1 MNSPTNV
8 RTHYRACNLCEAICG
23 LEITVNE
30 DNEILT
36 INGDKKDPFSRG
48 HICPKAV
55 GLKDIYLDKNRLK
68 QPVRRTA
75 TGWETISWN
84 EAFDEI
90 ASKLKSI
97 QAQYGKDAVGIYSG
111 NPSVHNSGTLLAL
124 PALLRALGTKNRFS
138 ATSAD
143 QLPHHF
149 VSSLMFGHPLLL
161 PVPDID
167 RTDFMLIMGGNPLA
181 SNGSMMTVP
190 DVANRLKA
198 IQKRGGKF
206 VVIDPRKTETAKI
219 ADQHIFIKPATDVYL
234 LLAILNEVLSLTR
247 SVGRPQP
254 PLLNERGGIRP
265 NFRPLAP
272 PLFEERGSGG
282 EVASILKSATQ
293 SYTPEAVSSIT
304 GIPVETIKNLVNDIL
319 TAKSAVVYGRMGVS
333 VQAFG
338 GVCQWLINCI
348 NIFTGNMDSVGGAMF
363 TQPAFDLWGRAKRGE
378 KYFNR
383 YQSAVRKLP
392 EFDGELP
399 VSAMGE
405 DILDGGIKALFTVCG
420 NPVLSTSNGTQLD
433 TALEGLDY
441 MVSVDIFI
449 NETTRHA
456 NVILPPTTGLEV
468 AHYDLAF
475 YNLSVRNTAKYSVP
489 LFEKDNSQRHDWEIF
504 EEIKNRLI
512 SQDGAEIPA
521 PKNPEEKLAMAMQF
535 GPYGKDGLT
544 LQKLKDNPHGE
555 DLGALRPCLKEK
567 LLTDNQQINVIP
579 ELLLNDLERVKEN
592 FNKLVSIHDMIQ
604 NHAMNDGF
612 DLQLIGRRHLRSN
625 NSWMHNSER
634 LVKGSDRCTLM
645 IHPETAANRG
655 IVNLEKVQ
663 IESRV
668 GRVEIAVEITDEIMP
683 NVVSIPHGFGH
694 ARKGVKLDIATAHA
708 GVSLNDLTDDLLIDE
723 LTGNSAFSG
732 VPVRIL
738 R

>member
-1 MNSPTNV
+1 MNPSTNV

-30 DNEILT
+30 KNEILT

-55 GLKDIYLDKNRLK
+55 GLKDIYLDANRLK
-68 QPVRRTA
+68 QPVRRTES
-75 TGWETISWN
+75 GWETISWN
-84 EAFDEI
+84 EAFDEVV
-90 ASKLKSI
+90 SKLKGI
-97 QAQYGKDAVGIYSG
+97 QTTHGRDAVGIYQG
-111 NPSVHNSGTLLAL
+111 NPSVHNSGTLLSA

-234 LLAILNEVLSLTR
+234 LLAILHEVLHENNSNRFANL
-247 SVGRPQP
+247 
-254 PLLNERGGIRP
+254 
-265 NFRPLAP
+265 
-272 PLFEERGSGG
+272 
-282 EVASILKSATQ
+282 SIDSEAISELKSAIQT
-293 SYTPEAVSSIT
+293 YTPEAVSSTT
-304 GIPVETIKNLVNDIL
+304 GIPTETIKNLVQDIL
-319 TAKSAVVYGRMGVS
+319 NAKSAVVYGRMGVS

-348 NIFTGNMDSVGGAMF
+348 NIFSGNMDSEGGAMF

-383 YQSAVRKLP
+383 FQSAVRKLP

-405 DILDGGIKALFTVCG
+405 DILEGGIKALLTVCG

-433 TALEGLDY
+433 RALEGLDY

-456 NVILPPTTGLEV
+456 NIILPPTTGLEV

-475 YNLSVRNTAKYSVP
+475 YNLSVRNTAKYSEP
-489 LFEKDNSQRHDWEIF
+489 LFEKDHNQRHDWEIF

-512 SQDGAEIPA
+512 SQEGSDLPT
-521 PKNPEEKLAMAMQF
+521 PKNPEEKLEMAMQF

-567 LLTDNQQINVIP
+567 LLTDNQQINIIP
-579 ELLLNDLERVKEN
+579 ALLLNDLNRVELNFQKLTKEIKN
-592 FNKLVSIHDMIQ
+592 TE
-604 NHAMNDGF
+604 F

-634 LVKGSDRCTLM
+634 LVKGRDRCTLM

-655 IVNLEKVQ
+655 IVNLEKVL

-668 GRVEIAVEITDEIMP
+668 GKVEIAVEITDEIMP

-694 ARKGVKLDIATAHA
+694 ARKGVQLDIATAHA

>member
-1 MNSPTNV
+1 MNSPTTV
-8 RTHYRACNLCEAICG
+8 RTHFRACNLCEAICG

-30 DNEILT
+30 NNEILT

-68 QPVRRTA
+68 QPVRRTE
-75 TGWETISWN
+75 TGWETISWD
-84 EAFDEI
+84 EAFDEV
-90 ASKLKSI
+90 ASKLKAI
-97 QAQYGKDAVGIYSG
+97 QAQYGKDAVGIYQG
-111 NPSVHNSGTLLAL
+111 NPSVHNSGTLLSA

-206 VVIDPRKTETAKI
+206 IVIDPRKTETAKI

-234 LLAILNEVLSLTR
+234 LLAILHEVL
-247 SVGRPQP
+247 
-254 PLLNERGGIRP
+254 NENSSNR
-265 NFRPLAP
+265 LANLP
-272 PLFEERGSGG
+272 IDSSAVL
-282 EVASILKSATQ
+282 ALKSVLQ
-293 SYTPEAVSSIT
+293 QYTPEAVSSIT
-304 GIPVETIKNLVNDIL
+304 GIPTETIKNLVNDIQ

-348 NIFTGNMDSVGGAMF
+348 NIFTGNMDSEGGAMF

-456 NVILPPTTGLEV
+456 NIILPPTTGLEV

-475 YNLSVRNTAKYSVP
+475 YNLSVRNAAKYSEP
-489 LFEKDNSQRHDWEIF
+489 LFEKDHNQRHDWEIF

-512 SQDGAEIPA
+512 SQEGAEIPA
-521 PKNPEEKLAMAMQF
+521 PKNPEEKLAMAMQY

-555 DLGALRPCLKEK
+555 DLGALQPCLNEK
-567 LLTDNQQINVIP
+567 LLTDNQMINVIP
-579 ELLLNDLERVKEN
+579 TLLLNDLERVALNFHKLLKEEKN
-592 FNKLVSIHDMIQ
+592 VE
-604 NHAMNDGF
+604 F

-634 LVKGSDRCTLM
+634 LVKGRNRCTLM

-668 GRVEIAVEITDEIMP
+668 GKVEITVEITDEIMP

-694 ARKGVKLDIATAHA
+694 ARKGVQLDVATAHA
-708 GVSLNDLTDDLLIDE
+708 GVSLNDLTDNLLIDE

>member
-1 MNSPTNV
+1 MNPSTNV

-30 DNEILT
+30 HNEILT

-68 QPVRRTA
+68 QPVRRTE

-84 EAFDEI
+84 EAFDEV
-90 ASKLKSI
+90 ASKLRAI
-97 QAQYGKDAVGIYSG
+97 QAQHGKDAVGVYQG
-111 NPSVHNSGTLLAL
+111 NPSVHNSGTLLAA

-167 RTDFMLIMGGNPLA
+167 RTDFMLIIGGNPLA

-234 LLAILNEVLSLTR
+234 LLAILNEILNLTP
-247 SVGRPQP
+247 SP
-254 PLLNERGGIRP
+254 PLL
-265 NFRPLAP
+265 
-272 PLFEERGSGG
+272 EERGSKPTKIRTNTPPLIKERGLGG
-282 EVASILKSATQ
+282 EVLKSAIQ
-293 SYTPEAVSSIT
+293 SYTPEAVSNIT
-304 GIPVETIKNLVNDIL
+304 GIPVETIKNLVHDIL

-348 NIFTGNMDSVGGAMF
+348 NIFSGNMDSEGGAMF

-378 KYFNR
+378 NYFNR

-405 DILDGGIKALFTVCG
+405 DILAGGIKAMFTACG

-456 NVILPPTTGLEV
+456 NIILPPTTGLEV

-475 YNLSVRNTAKYSVP
+475 YNLSVRNTAKYSEP
-489 LFEKDNSQRHDWEIF
+489 LFEKDNNQRHDWEIF
-504 EEIKNRLI
+504 EEIRNRLI
-512 SQDGAEIPA
+512 SEEGAEIPA
-521 PKNPEEKLAMAMQF
+521 PKNPEEKLEMAMQF

-567 LLTDNQQINVIP
+567 LLTDNQEINIIP
-579 ELLLNDLERVKEN
+579 ELLLNDLERVNLNFQKLLKDSEN
-592 FNKLVSIHDMIQ
+592 TK
-604 NHAMNDGF
+604 F

-634 LVKGSDRCTLM
+634 LVKGRDRCTLM

-668 GRVEIAVEITDEIMP
+668 GKIEIAVEITDEIMP

-694 ARKGVKLDIATAHA
+694 ARKGVQLDVAVAHA

>member
-1 MNSPTNV
+1 MNSSTNV

-30 DNEILT
+30 NNEILT

-48 HICPKAV
+48 HICPKAL
-55 GLKDIYLDKNRLK
+55 GLKDVYLDKNRLK
-68 QPVRRTA
+68 QPVRRTE

-84 EAFDEI
+84 EAFEEV

-97 QAQYGKDAVGIYSG
+97 QVQYGKDAVGIYQG
-111 NPSVHNSGTLLAL
+111 NPSVHNSGTLLSA
-124 PALLRALGTKNRFS
+124 PAFLRALGSKNRFS

-149 VSSLMFGHPLLL
+149 VSALMFGHPLLL

-167 RTDFMLIMGGNPLA
+167 RTDFMLIIGGNPLA

-234 LLAILNEVLSLTR
+234 LMAVLNEILKANAT
-247 SVGRPQP
+247 GA
-254 PLLNERGGIRP
+254 IT
-265 NFRPLAP
+265 NFSINSEIIL
-272 PLFEERGSGG
+272 
-282 EVASILKSATQ
+282 ILKSAIQ
-293 SYTPEAVSSIT
+293 NYTPEAVSSIT
-304 GIPVETIKNLVNDIL
+304 GIPSETIKNLVNDL
-319 TAKSAVVYGRMGVS
+319 KMAKSAVVYGRMGVS

-348 NIFTGNMDSVGGAMF
+348 NIFTGNMDSEGGAMF
-363 TQPAFDLWGRAKRGE
+363 PQPAFDLLGRAKKGE
-378 KYFNR
+378 NYFNR

-405 DILDGGIKALFTVCG
+405 DILAGGIKALFTICG

-433 TALEGLDY
+433 SALEGLEY
-441 MVSVDIFI
+441 MVAVDIFI

-456 NVILPPTTGLEV
+456 NIILPPTTGLEV

-475 YNLSVRNTAKYSVP
+475 YNLSVRNMAKYSEP
-489 LFEKDNSQRHDWEIF
+489 LFEKDNNQRHDWEIF

-512 SQDGAEIPA
+512 VQSDAEIPV
-521 PKNPEEKLAMAMQF
+521 PKNPEEKLAMAIQY
-535 GPYGKDGLT
+535 GLYGKDGLT

-555 DLGALRPCLKEK
+555 DLGALRPCLKDK
-567 LLTDNQQINVIP
+567 LLTDNQAINVIP
-579 ELLLNDLERVKEN
+579 LLILNDLARVKTN
-592 FNKLVSIHDMIQ
+592 FQKLLADAQ
-604 NHAMNDGF
+604 NTEF

-625 NSWMHNSER
+625 NSWMHNAER
-634 LVKGSDRCTLM
+634 LIKGRDRCTLM
-645 IHPETAANRG
+645 IHPETAAIRG
-655 IVNLEKVQ
+655 IENLEKVQ

-668 GRVEIAVEITDEIMP
+668 GRVEIVVEITDEIMP

-694 ARKGVKLDIATAHA
+694 ARKGVQLDVASAHA

-732 VPVRIL
+732 VPVRIF

>member
-1 MNSPTNV
+1 MNSPINV
-8 RTHYRACNLCEAICG
+8 RTHFRACNLCEAICG

-30 DNEILT
+30 NNEILT

-68 QPVRRTA
+68 QPVRRTE

-84 EAFDEI
+84 EAYDEV
-90 ASKLKSI
+90 ASKLKAI
-97 QAQYGKDAVGIYSG
+97 QARHGKDAVGIYQG
-111 NPSVHNSGTLLAL
+111 NPSVHNSGTLLSA
-124 PALLRALGTKNRFS
+124 PAFLRALGTKNRFS

-167 RTDFMLIMGGNPLA
+167 RTDFMLIIGGNPLA

-234 LLAILNEVLSLTR
+234 LLAILN
-247 SVGRPQP
+247 QI
-254 PLLNERGGIRP
+254 LNKNNSNRFANLPFDNE
-265 NFRPLAP
+265 AVS
-272 PLFEERGSGG
+272 E
-282 EVASILKSATQ
+282 LKSIIQ

-304 GIPVETIKNLVNDIL
+304 GIPTEIIKNLVQDIL

-378 KYFNR
+378 IYFNR

-405 DILDGGIKALFTVCG
+405 DILEGGIKALFTVCG

-456 NVILPPTTGLEV
+456 NIILPPTTGLEV

-475 YNLSVRNTAKYSVP
+475 YNLSIRNAAKYSEP
-489 LFEKDNSQRHDWEIF
+489 LFEKDNNQRHDWEIF

-512 SQDGAEIPA
+512 SQEGADIPT
-521 PKNPEEKLAMAMQF
+521 PKNPEEKLAMAIQF
-535 GPYGKDGLT
+535 GPYGKEGLT

-555 DLGALRPCLKEK
+555 DLGALQPCLNEK
-567 LLTDNQQINVIP
+567 LLTDNQLINIIP
-579 ELLLNDLERVKEN
+579 ELLLNDLERVKSN
-592 FNKLVSIHDMIQ
+592 FQKSLKDVKNIE
-604 NHAMNDGF
+604 F

-634 LVKGSDRCTLM
+634 LVKGRDRCTLM

-655 IVNLEKVQ
+655 IVHLEKVQ

-668 GRVEIAVEITDEIMP
+668 GKVEITVEITDEIMP

-694 ARKGVKLDIATAHA
+694 ARKGVQLDIATTHA

>member
-8 RTHYRACNLCEAICG
+8 RSHYRACNLCEAICG
-23 LEITVNE
+23 LEITVNQN
-30 DNEILT
+30 NEILT

-68 QPVRRTA
+68 QPVRRTEN
-75 TGWETISWN
+75 GWETISWE
-84 EAFDEI
+84 EAFDEV
-90 ASKLKSI
+90 ASKLKGI
-97 QAQYGKDAVGIYSG
+97 QAQHGKDAVGVYQG
-111 NPSVHNSGTLLAL
+111 NPSVHNSGTLLSA

-234 LLAILNEVLSLTR
+234 LLAILNEIISPSLSGEG
-247 SVGRPQP
+247 VGWGATTNLPID
-254 PLLNERGGIRP
+254 NKAISE
-265 NFRPLAP
+265 
-272 PLFEERGSGG
+272 
-282 EVASILKSATQ
+282 LKSAIQ
-293 SYTPEAVSSIT
+293 PYTPETVSTIT
-304 GIPVETIKNLVNDIL
+304 GVSVEIINNLVQDIL

-348 NIFTGNMDSVGGAMF
+348 NIFTGNMDAEGGAMF
-363 TQPAFDLWGRAKRGE
+363 TQPAFDLWGRAKKGE
-378 KYFNR
+378 SYFNR

-456 NVILPPTTGLEV
+456 NIILPPTTGLEV

-475 YNLSVRNTAKYSVP
+475 YNLSVRNVAKYSEP
-489 LFEKDNSQRHDWEIF
+489 LFKKDNNQRHDWEIF

-512 SQDGAEIPA
+512 SQEGAEIPV
-521 PKNPEEKLAMAMQF
+521 PKNPEEKLEMAMQF

-567 LLTDNQQINVIP
+567 LLTDDQQINIVP
-579 ELLLNDLERVKEN
+579 KLLLNDLARVKEN
-592 FNKLVSIHDMIQ
+592 YDKLLSIHGMTKGDAQ
-604 NHAMNDGF
+604 SHAMNDGF

-634 LVKGSDRCTLM
+634 LVKGRDRCTLM

-668 GRVEIAVEITDEIMP
+668 GKVEIAVEITDEIMP

-694 ARKGVKLDIATAHA
+694 ARKGVQLDIATAHA

-738 R
+738 K

>member
-1 MNSPTNV
+1 MTSSINTHA
-8 RTHYRACNLCEAICG
+8 HYRACNLCEAICG

-30 DNEILT
+30 NNEILT

-68 QPVRRTA
+68 QPVRRTEN
-75 TGWETISWN
+75 GWETISWE
-84 EAFDEI
+84 EAFNEV

-97 QAQYGKDAVGIYSG
+97 QAQYGKDAVGIYQG
-111 NPSVHNSGTLLAL
+111 NPSVHNSGTLLSA

-167 RTDFMLIMGGNPLA
+167 RTDFMLIIGGNPLA

-219 ADQHIFIKPATDVYL
+219 ANQHIFIKPATDVYL
-234 LLAILNEVLSLTR
+234 LLAILNEVISP
-247 SVGRPQP
+247 SHGR
-254 PLLNERGGIRP
+254 
-265 NFRPLAP
+265 
-272 PLFEERGSGG
+272 EEFGWGDIVNLPIDSS
-282 EVASILKSATQ
+282 AISQLKSAIQ
-293 SYTPEAVSSIT
+293 NYTPETVSSIT
-304 GIPVETIKNLVNDIL
+304 GISAEIIKNLVNDIL

-363 TQPAFDLWGRAKRGE
+363 TQPAFDLWGRAKRGDN
-378 KYFNR
+378 YFNR

-405 DILDGGIKALFTVCG
+405 DILAGGIKALFTVCG
-420 NPVLSTSNGTQLD
+420 NPVLSTSNGMQLD

-441 MVSVDIFI
+441 MVAVDIFI

-456 NVILPPTTGLEV
+456 NIILPPTTGLEV

-475 YNLSVRNTAKYSVP
+475 YNLSVRNTAKYSEP
-489 LFEKDNSQRHDWEIF
+489 LFEKDNNQRHDWEIF

-512 SQDGAEIPA
+512 AKEGDEIQA

-567 LLTDNQQINVIP
+567 LLTDNQMINVIP
-579 ELLLNDLERVKEN
+579 FLLSNDLERVELN
-592 FNKLVSIHDMIQ
+592 FQKLSK
-604 NHAMNDGF
+604 NAMSDSF

-634 LVKGSDRCTLM
+634 LVKGRDRCTLM

-655 IVNLEKVQ
+655 IINQEKVQ

-668 GRVEIAVEITDEIMP
+668 GKVEIAVEITDEIMP

-708 GVSLNDLTDDLLIDE
+708 GVSLNDLTDELLIDE

>member
-8 RTHYRACNLCEAICG
+8 RTHFRACNLCEAICG

-30 DNEILT
+30 NNEILT

-68 QPVRRTA
+68 QPVRRTEM
-75 TGWETISWN
+75 GWETISWN
-84 EAFDEI
+84 EAFDEV
-90 ASKLKSI
+90 ASKLKAI
-97 QAQYGKDAVGIYSG
+97 QAQHGKDAVGVYQG
-111 NPSVHNSGTLLAL
+111 NPSVHNSGTLLAA
-124 PALLRALGTKNRFS
+124 PAFLRALGTKNRFS

-167 RTDFMLIMGGNPLA
+167 RTDFMLIIGGNPLA

-234 LLAILNEVLSLTR
+234 LLAILNEILHENNSNRFANL
-247 SVGRPQP
+247 PIN
-254 PLLNERGGIRP
+254 NEAIS
-265 NFRPLAP
+265 
-272 PLFEERGSGG
+272 E
-282 EVASILKSATQ
+282 LKSAIQT
-293 SYTPEAVSSIT
+293 YTSETVSSIT
-304 GIPVETIKNLVNDIL
+304 GIPTETIKNLVQDIQ
-319 TAKSAVVYGRMGVS
+319 TAKNAVVYGRMGVS

-348 NIFTGNMDSVGGAMF
+348 NIFSGNMDSEGGAMF
-363 TQPAFDLWGRAKRGE
+363 TQPAFDLWGRAKKGE
-378 KYFNR
+378 NYFNR
-383 YQSAVRKLP
+383 HQSAVRKLP

-456 NVILPPTTGLEV
+456 NIILPPTTGLEV

-475 YNLSVRNTAKYSVP
+475 YNLSVRNTAKYSEP
-489 LFEKDNSQRHDWEIF
+489 LFEKDNNQRHDWEIF

-512 SQDGAEIPA
+512 LPEGAEIPA
-521 PKNPEEKLAMAMQF
+521 PKNPEEKLEMAMQF

-555 DLGALRPCLKEK
+555 DLGALRPCLKGK
-567 LLTDNQQINVIP
+567 LLTDNQQINIIP
-579 ELLLNDLERVKEN
+579 ELLLNDLVRVNLN
-592 FNKLVSIHDMIQ
+592 FQKLLKDVQ
-604 NHAMNDGF
+604 NIEF

-625 NSWMHNSER
+625 NSWMHNSEK
-634 LVKGSDRCTLM
+634 LVKGRDRCTLM

-668 GRVEIAVEITDEIMP
+668 GKVEIAVEITDEIMP

-694 ARKGVKLDIATAHA
+694 ARKGVQLDIATAHA

-732 VPVRIL
+732 VPVRIV

>member
-1 MNSPTNV
+1 MNSSTNI
-8 RTHYRACNLCEAICG
+8 RTHFRACNLCEAICG

-30 DNEILT
+30 NNEILT

-68 QPVRRTA
+68 QPVRRTE
-75 TGWETISWN
+75 TGWEIISWN
-84 EAFDEI
+84 EAFDEVT
-90 ASKLKSI
+90 SKLKTI
-97 QAQYGKDAVGIYSG
+97 QAQYGKDAVGIYQG
-111 NPSVHNSGTLLAL
+111 NPSVHNSGTLLSA
-124 PALLRALGTKNRFS
+124 PAFLRALGTKNRFS

-167 RTDFMLIMGGNPLA
+167 RTDFMLIIGGNPLA

-234 LLAILNEVLSLTR
+234 LLAILNEVLKKSTSLNVVEQFHCG
-247 SVGRPQP
+247 SNLHDVN
-254 PLLNERGGIRP
+254 LLIDYMG
-265 NFRPLAP
+265 
-272 PLFEERGSGG
+272 
-282 EVASILKSATQ
+282 VANLKSAIQ
-293 SYTPEAVSSIT
+293 SYTPETVSTIT
-304 GIPVETIKNLVNDIL
+304 GIPTETIKNLVQDIL
-319 TAKSAVVYGRMGVS
+319 NAKNAVVYGRMGVS

-348 NIFTGNMDSVGGAMF
+348 NIFTGNMDSEGGAMF

-378 KYFNR
+378 NYFNR

-456 NVILPPTTGLEV
+456 NIILPPTTGLEV

-475 YNLSVRNTAKYSVP
+475 YNLSVRNTAKYSEP
-489 LFEKDNSQRHDWEIF
+489 LFEKDNNQRHDWEIF

-512 SQDGAEIPA
+512 SPEGAEIPT

-555 DLGALRPCLKEK
+555 DLGALRPCLKDK
-567 LLTDNQQINVIP
+567 LLTDNQLINIIP
-579 ELLLNDLERVKEN
+579 DLLLKDLERVKEN
-592 FNKLVSIHDMIQ
+592 YEKLISIDGMIQ
-604 NHAMNDGF
+604 NHAINDVY

-634 LVKGSDRCTLM
+634 LVKGRDRCTLM

-668 GRVEIAVEITDEIMP
+668 GKVEITVEITDEIMP

-738 R
+738 RRFKKI

>member
-1 MNSPTNV
+1 MNSSTNV

-30 DNEILT
+30 NNEILT

-68 QPVRRTA
+68 QPVRRTEM
-75 TGWETISWN
+75 GWETISWN
-84 EAFDEI
+84 EAFDEV
-90 ASKLKSI
+90 ASKLKAI
-97 QAQYGKDAVGIYSG
+97 QAQHGKDAVGVYQG
-111 NPSVHNSGTLLAL
+111 NPSVHNSGTLLAA
-124 PALLRALGTKNRFS
+124 PAFLRALGTKNRFS

-167 RTDFMLIMGGNPLA
+167 RTDFMLIIGGNPLA

-234 LLAILNEVLSLTR
+234 LLAILNEILHENNSNRFANL
-247 SVGRPQP
+247 PIN
-254 PLLNERGGIRP
+254 NEAIS
-265 NFRPLAP
+265 
-272 PLFEERGSGG
+272 E
-282 EVASILKSATQ
+282 LKSAIQT
-293 SYTPEAVSSIT
+293 YTSETVSSIT
-304 GIPVETIKNLVNDIL
+304 GIPTETIKNLVQDIQ
-319 TAKSAVVYGRMGVS
+319 TAKNAVVYGRMGVS

-348 NIFTGNMDSVGGAMF
+348 NIFSGNMDSEGGAMF
-363 TQPAFDLWGRAKRGE
+363 TQPAFDLWGRAKKGE
-378 KYFNR
+378 NYFNR
-383 YQSAVRKLP
+383 HQSAVRKLP

-456 NVILPPTTGLEV
+456 NIILPPTTGLEV

-475 YNLSVRNTAKYSVP
+475 YNLSVRNTAKYSEP
-489 LFEKDNSQRHDWEIF
+489 LFEKDNNQRHDWEIF

-512 SQDGAEIPA
+512 LPEGAEIPA
-521 PKNPEEKLAMAMQF
+521 PKNPEEKLEMAMQF

-555 DLGALRPCLKEK
+555 DLGALRPCLKGK
-567 LLTDNQQINVIP
+567 LLTDNQQINIIP
-579 ELLLNDLERVKEN
+579 ELLLNDLVRVNLN
-592 FNKLVSIHDMIQ
+592 FQKLLKDVQ
-604 NHAMNDGF
+604 NIEF

-625 NSWMHNSER
+625 NSWMHNSEK
-634 LVKGSDRCTLM
+634 LVKGRDRCTLM

-668 GRVEIAVEITDEIMP
+668 GKIEIAVEITDEIMP

-694 ARKGVKLDIATAHA
+694 ARKGVQLDVAVAHA

-732 VPVRIL
+732 VPVRIV

>member
-1 MNSPTNV
+1 MSNKYYFFVLSSIFLTISLKNMNSSIRI

-23 LEITVNE
+23 LEIIVNE
-30 DNEILT
+30 NNEILT

-84 EAFDEI
+84 EAFDEV

-97 QAQYGKDAVGIYSG
+97 QNQHGKNAVGVYQG
-111 NPSVHNSGTLLAL
+111 NPSVHNSGTLLTA
-124 PALLRALGTKNRFS
+124 PAFLRALGTENRFS

-149 VSSLMFGHPLLL
+149 AAWQMFGHPLLL
-161 PVPDID
+161 PIPDID
-167 RTDFMLIMGGNPLA
+167 RTDFMLIIGANPLA
-181 SNGSMMTVP
+181 SNGSLMTVP
-190 DVANRLKA
+190 DVAHRLKA
-198 IQKRGGKF
+198 IQNRGGKF

-219 ADQHIFIKPATDVYL
+219 ADQHLFIKPATDVYL
-234 LLAILNEVLSLTR
+234 LLAILNEILNTNENLRYERLNIVSEGVL
-247 SVGRPQP
+247 V
-254 PLLNERGGIRP
+254 
-265 NFRPLAP
+265 
-272 PLFEERGSGG
+272 
-282 EVASILKSATQ
+282 LKSAIKN
-293 SYTPEAVSSIT
+293 YTPEAVSNIT
-304 GIPVETIKNLVNDIL
+304 EISSEAIKSLVNDLL
-319 TAKSAVVYGRMGVS
+319 TAKSSVVYGRMGVS

-348 NIFTGNMDSVGGAMF
+348 NIFTGNMDSEGGAMF
-363 TQPAFDLWGRAKRGE
+363 TQPAFDLLGRAKNGE
-378 KYFNR
+378 NYFNR

-399 VSAMGE
+399 VSAMAE
-405 DILDGGIKALFTVCG
+405 DILAGGIKSLFTICG

-433 TALEGLDY
+433 TALEGLEY
-441 MVSVDIFI
+441 MVSVDIYI

-456 NVILPPTTGLEV
+456 NIILPPTTGLEV
-468 AHYDLAF
+468 AHYDVAFHNLAI
-475 YNLSVRNTAKYSVP
+475 RNTAKYTEP
-489 LFEKDNSQRHDWEIF
+489 LFEKDNNQRHDWEIF

-512 SQDGAEIPA
+512 TEEGSDIPA
-521 PKNPEEKLAMAMQF
+521 PKNPEQKLAMAMQY

-567 LLTDNQQINVIP
+567 LLTDNQEININSA
-579 ELLLNDLERVKEN
+579 LIMQDLERVKIN
-592 FNKLVSIHDMIQ
+592 FERLVKAIKSTD
-604 NHAMNDGF
+604 F

-634 LVKGSDRCTLM
+634 LVKGQNRCTLM

-668 GRVEIAVEITDEIMP
+668 GRVEIVVEITDEIMP

-694 ARKGVKLDIATAHA
+694 ARRGVQLDVATAHA
-708 GVSLNDLTDDLLIDE
+708 GVSLNDLTDELLIDE
-723 LTGNSAFSG
+723 LTGNAAFTG

-738 R
+738 RGVK

>member
-1 MNSPTNV
+1 MNSSTNV

-30 DNEILT
+30 HNEILT

-68 QPVRRTA
+68 QPVRRTE

-84 EAFDEI
+84 EAFDEV
-90 ASKLKSI
+90 ASKLKAI
-97 QAQYGKDAVGIYSG
+97 QSQHGKDAVGIYSG
-111 NPSVHNSGTLLAL
+111 NPSVHNSGTLLSL

-198 IQKRGGKF
+198 IQKKGGKF

-234 LLAILNEVLSLTR
+234 LLAILNGVLRPSLRGEVLGWGDTSNL
-247 SVGRPQP
+247 PID
-254 PLLNERGGIRP
+254 NE
-265 NFRPLAP
+265 AVS
-272 PLFEERGSGG
+272 E
-282 EVASILKSATQ
+282 LKSAIQ

-304 GIPVETIKNLVNDIL
+304 GISVETIKNLVQDIQ

-348 NIFTGNMDSVGGAMF
+348 NIFTGNMDSVGGVMF

-456 NVILPPTTGLEV
+456 NIILPPTTGLEV

-475 YNLSVRNTAKYSVP
+475 YNLSVRNTAKYSEP
-489 LFEKDNSQRHDWEIF
+489 LFEKDNNQRHDWEIF

-512 SQDGAEIPA
+512 SEEGAEIPA
-521 PKNPEEKLAMAMQF
+521 PKNPEEKLEMAMQY

-544 LQKLKDNPHGE
+544 LKKLKDNPHGE

-567 LLTDNQQINVIP
+567 LLTDNQLINVIP
-579 ELLLNDLERVKEN
+579 ELLLNDLERVNLNFQKLLKE
-592 FNKLVSIHDMIQ
+592 FDIHGMIQ
-604 NHAMNDGF
+604 NHAMNDGY

-625 NSWMHNSER
+625 NSWMHNAER
-634 LVKGSDRCTLM
+634 LVKGRDRCTLM

-668 GRVEIAVEITDEIMP
+668 GKVEIAVEITDEIMP

-694 ARKGVKLDIATAHA
+694 ARKGVHLDIAIAHA

>member
-1 MNSPTNV
+1 MNSSTNI

-36 INGDKKDPFSRG
+36 IKGDEKDPFSRG

-68 QPVRRTA
+68 QPVRRTES
-75 TGWETISWN
+75 GWETISWN
-84 EAFDEI
+84 EAFDEV

-97 QAQYGKDAVGIYSG
+97 QAQHGKDAVGVYQG
-111 NPSVHNSGTLLAL
+111 NPSVHNSGTLLSA
-124 PALLRALGTKNRFS
+124 PAFLRVLGTKNRFS

-234 LLAILNEVLSLTR
+234 LLAILNEILTLTP
-247 SVGRPQP
+247 SPSP
-254 PLLNERGGIRP
+254 TERGATHSDELS
-265 NFRPLAP
+265 PLSR
-272 PLFEERGSGG
+272 RGVGG
-282 EVASILKSATQ
+282 EVVSQLKSAIK
-293 SYTPEAVSSIT
+293 SYTPEAVASIT
-304 GIPVETIKNLVNDIL
+304 GIPSETIKNLANDIL

-348 NIFTGNMDSVGGAMF
+348 NIFTGNMDAEGGAMF
-363 TQPAFDLWGRAKRGE
+363 SQPAFDLWGRAKKGE
-378 KYFNR
+378 NYFNR

-405 DILDGGIKALFTVCG
+405 DILAGGIKALFTVCG

-433 TALEGLDY
+433 TALEGLDF

-456 NVILPPTTGLEV
+456 NIILPPTTGLEI

-475 YNLSVRNTAKYSVP
+475 HNLGIRNTAKYSVP
-489 LFEKDNSQRHDWEIF
+489 LFEKDNNQRHDWEIF
-504 EEIKNRLI
+504 EEIKNRLT
-512 SQDGAEIPA
+512 SEEGAEIPT

-567 LLTDNQQINVIP
+567 LLTDNQEINIIP
-579 ELLLNDLERVKEN
+579 DLLLNDLERVNLNFQKLLKDSEN
-592 FNKLVSIHDMIQ
+592 TK
-604 NHAMNDGF
+604 F

-625 NSWMHNSER
+625 NSWMHNTER
-634 LVKGSDRCTLM
+634 LVKGRDRCTLM

-668 GRVEIAVEITDEIMP
+668 GKVEIAVEITDEIMP
-683 NVVSIPHGFGH
+683 DVVSIPHGFGH
-694 ARKGVKLDIATAHA
+694 ARKGVQLDVAVAHA

>member
-1 MNSPTNV
+1 MNLLTNT

-23 LEITVNE
+23 LEITVN
-30 DNEILT
+30 DQNEILT
-36 INGDKKDPFSRG
+36 IKGDEKDPFSRG

-68 QPVRRTA
+68 QPVRRTES
-75 TGWETISWN
+75 GWETISWE
-84 EAFDEI
+84 EAFIEVT
-90 ASKLKSI
+90 AKFKAI
-97 QAQYGKDAVGIYSG
+97 QAQHGKDAIGVYQG
-111 NPSVHNSGTLLAL
+111 NPSVHNSGTLLSA
-124 PALLRALGTKNRFS
+124 PALLRILGTKNRFS

-219 ADQHIFIKPATDVYL
+219 ADQHIFIKPATDIYL
-234 LLAILNEVLSLTR
+234 LLAILHEILSDNKQSRFANLPID
-247 SVGRPQP
+247 SEAVS
-254 PLLNERGGIRP
+254 E
-265 NFRPLAP
+265 
-272 PLFEERGSGG
+272 
-282 EVASILKSATQ
+282 LKLVIQ
-293 SYTPEAVSSIT
+293 NYTPEAVSNIT
-304 GIPVETIKNLVNDIL
+304 GISVEIIKSLVNDIL

-363 TQPAFDLWGRAKRGE
+363 TQPAFDLWGRAKKGE
-378 KYFNR
+378 NYFNR

-433 TALEGLDY
+433 KALTGLDY

-456 NVILPPTTGLEV
+456 NIILPPTTGLEV

-489 LFEKDNSQRHDWEIF
+489 LFEKDHNQRHDWEIF

-512 SQDGAEIPA
+512 SEEGAEIPT
-521 PKNPEEKLAMAMQF
+521 PKNPEEKLAMALQY
-535 GPYGKDGLT
+535 GSYGKDGLT

-567 LLTDNQQINVIP
+567 LLTDNQMVNIIP
-579 ELLLNDLERVKEN
+579 SLLLNDLERVALNFQKLSKEVKN
-592 FNKLVSIHDMIQ
+592 TE
-604 NHAMNDGF
+604 F

-634 LVKGSDRCTLM
+634 LVKGRDRCTLL
-645 IHPETAANRG
+645 IHPETAAIRG
-655 IVNLEKVQ
+655 IVNQEKVQ

-668 GRVEIAVEITDEIMP
+668 GMVEIAVEITDEIMP

-694 ARKGVKLDIATAHA
+694 ARKGVQLDIATAHA
-708 GVSLNDLTDDLLIDE
+708 GVSLNDLTDELLIDE

>member
-1 MNSPTNV
+1 MNPSTNV

-23 LEITVNE
+23 LEITINE
-30 DNEILT
+30 NNEILT

-68 QPVRRTA
+68 QPVRRTEI
-75 TGWETISWN
+75 GWEVISWN
-84 EAFDEI
+84 EAFDEV
-90 ASKLKSI
+90 ASKLKAI
-97 QAQYGKDAVGIYSG
+97 QAQHGKNAVGVYQG
-111 NPSVHNSGTLLAL
+111 NPSVHNSGTLLSA
-124 PALLRALGTKNRFS
+124 PALLRTLATKNRFS

-167 RTDFMLIMGGNPLA
+167 RTDFMLIIGGNPLA

-234 LLAILNEVLSLTR
+234 LLSILNEILQGNHTRISTDLPIHSEAVL
-247 SVGRPQP
+247 
-254 PLLNERGGIRP
+254 GI
-265 NFRPLAP
+265 
-272 PLFEERGSGG
+272 
-282 EVASILKSATQ
+282 KSAIHT
-293 SYTPEAVSSIT
+293 YKPEAVSSIT
-304 GIPVETIKNLVNDIL
+304 GISSETIKSLVNDLIL
-319 TAKSAVVYGRMGVS
+319 AKSAVVYGRMGVS

-348 NIFTGNMDSVGGAMF
+348 NIFTGNMDSEGGAMF
-363 TQPAFDLWGRAKRGE
+363 PQPAFDLLGRAKKGE
-378 KYFNR
+378 NYFNR

-399 VSAMGE
+399 VSAMAE
-405 DILDGGIKALFTVCG
+405 DILAGGIKALFTICG

-433 TALEGLDY
+433 TALAELEY

-456 NVILPPTTGLEV
+456 NIILPPTTGLEV

-475 YNLSVRNTAKYSVP
+475 YNLSVRNMAKYSEP
-489 LFEKDNSQRHDWEIF
+489 LFEKDNNQRHDWEIF
-504 EEIKNRLI
+504 EEIKNRLVAQAD
-512 SQDGAEIPA
+512 SEIPA
-521 PKNPEEKLAMAMQF
+521 PKNPEEKLAMGIQH
-535 GPYGKDGLT
+535 GLYVKDGLT

-555 DLGALRPCLKEK
+555 DLGALRPCLKSR
-567 LLTDNQQINVIP
+567 LLTDDQAINISP
-579 ELLLNDLERVKEN
+579 SLLLHDLERVKLN
-592 FNKLVSIHDMIQ
+592 FQKLLVDTHPSP
-604 NHAMNDGF
+604 F

-634 LVKGSDRCTLM
+634 LVKGRDRCTLM

-668 GRVEIAVEITDEIMP
+668 GSVEIIVEITDEIMP

-694 ARKGVKLDIATAHA
+694 ARKGVQLDIATAHA
-708 GVSLNDLTDDLLIDE
+708 GVSLNDLTDELLIDE

>member
-1 MNSPTNV
+1 MNSSTNI

-30 DNEILT
+30 NNEILT

-55 GLKDIYLDKNRLK
+55 GLKDIYLDKDRLK
-68 QPVRRTA
+68 QPVRRTES
-75 TGWETISWN
+75 GWERISWN
-84 EAFDEI
+84 EAFDEV

-97 QAQYGKDAVGIYSG
+97 QAQHGKDAVGIYSG

-219 ADQHIFIKPATDVYL
+219 ADQHIFIKPATDIYL
-234 LLAILNEVLSLTR
+234 LLAILHEI
-247 SVGRPQP
+247 
-254 PLLNERGGIRP
+254 LNENKSSRFANLPID
-265 NFRPLAP
+265 NKA
-272 PLFEERGSGG
+272 
-282 EVASILKSATQ
+282 ITQLKTAIQ
-293 SYTPEAVSSIT
+293 NYTPEAVSSIT
-304 GIPVETIKNLVNDIL
+304 GIPTETIKNLVHDIL

-348 NIFTGNMDSVGGAMF
+348 NIFSGNMDSEGGAMF

-383 YQSAVRKLP
+383 FQSAVRKLP

-456 NVILPPTTGLEV
+456 NIILPPTTGLEV

-475 YNLSVRNTAKYSVP
+475 YNLSVRNTAKYSEP
-489 LFEKDNSQRHDWEIF
+489 LFEKDNNQRHDWEIF

-512 SQDGAEIPA
+512 SQEGADIPA
-521 PKNPEEKLAMAMQF
+521 PKNPEEKLEMAMQY

-567 LLTDNQQINVIP
+567 LLTDNQMINVIP
-579 ELLLNDLERVKEN
+579 ALLSNDLVRVELN
-592 FNKLVSIHDMIQ
+592 FQKLLKDVKNIE
-604 NHAMNDGF
+604 F

-625 NSWMHNSER
+625 NSWMHNAER
-634 LVKGSDRCTLM
+634 LVKGRDRCTLM

-655 IVNLEKVQ
+655 IANLEKVQ

-668 GRVEIAVEITDEIMP
+668 GKVEIAVEITDEIMP

-694 ARKGVKLDIATAHA
+694 ARKGVQLEVATAHA

>member
-1 MNSPTNV
+1 MNSPTTV
-8 RTHYRACNLCEAICG
+8 RTHFRACNLCEAICG

-30 DNEILT
+30 NNEILT

-68 QPVRRTA
+68 QPVRRTE
-75 TGWETISWN
+75 TGWETISWD
-84 EAFDEI
+84 EAFDEV
-90 ASKLKSI
+90 ASKLKAI
-97 QAQYGKDAVGIYSG
+97 QAQYGKDAVGIYQG
-111 NPSVHNSGTLLAL
+111 NPSVHNSGTLLSA

-206 VVIDPRKTETAKI
+206 IVIDPRKTETAKI

-234 LLAILNEVLSLTR
+234 LLAILNEVLDVYLTL
-247 SVGRPQP
+247 SPSPVESGANLHTANFIPS
-254 PLLNERGGIRP
+254 ERNASQSDEYSPSPREKG
-265 NFRPLAP
+265 L
-272 PLFEERGSGG
+272 GG
-282 EVASILKSATQ
+282 EATYLKSAIQT
-293 SYTPEAVSSIT
+293 YTPEAVSSIT
-304 GIPVETIKNLVNDIL
+304 GIPVETIKNLVKDIL

-348 NIFTGNMDSVGGAMF
+348 NIFTGNMDSEGGAMF

-456 NVILPPTTGLEV
+456 NIILPPTTGLEV

-475 YNLSVRNTAKYSVP
+475 YNLSVRNAAKYSEP
-489 LFEKDNSQRHDWEIF
+489 LFEKDHNQRHDWEIF

-512 SQDGAEIPA
+512 SQEGAEIPA
-521 PKNPEEKLAMAMQF
+521 PKNPEEKLAMAMQY

-555 DLGALRPCLKEK
+555 DLGALQPCLNEK
-567 LLTDNQQINVIP
+567 LLTDNQMINVIP
-579 ELLLNDLERVKEN
+579 TLLLNDLERVALNFHKLLKEEKN
-592 FNKLVSIHDMIQ
+592 VE
-604 NHAMNDGF
+604 F

-634 LVKGSDRCTLM
+634 LVKGRNRCTLM

-668 GRVEIAVEITDEIMP
+668 GKVEITVEITDEIMP

-694 ARKGVKLDIATAHA
+694 ARKGVQLDVATAHA
-708 GVSLNDLTDDLLIDE
+708 GVSLNDLTDNLLIDE

>member
-1 MNSPTNV
+1 MNSSTNV
-8 RTHYRACNLCEAICG
+8 RTHHRACNLCEAICG

-30 DNEILT
+30 HNEILT
-36 INGDKKDPFSRG
+36 IKGDEKDPFSRG

-75 TGWETISWN
+75 SGWETISWN
-84 EAFDEI
+84 EAFDEV
-90 ASKLKSI
+90 ASKLKAI
-97 QAQYGKDAVGIYSG
+97 QTQHGKDAVGIYSG
-111 NPSVHNSGTLLAL
+111 NPSVHNSGTLLSI
-124 PALLRALGTKNRFS
+124 PALMRALGTKNRFS

-234 LLAILNEVLSLTR
+234 LLAILNEVLDKNLT
-247 SVGRPQP
+247 PQP
-254 PLLNERGGIRP
+254 PLRWRGGADP
-265 NFRPLAP
+265 SEDNVFPSEKN
-272 PLFEERGSGG
+272 LFHSDEHSPSLSKRGAGG
-282 EVASILKSATQ
+282 EVLKSAIQ
-293 SYTPEAVSSIT
+293 SYTPEAVSTIT
-304 GIPVETIKNLVNDIL
+304 GIPTETIKNLVNDIL

-348 NIFTGNMDSVGGAMF
+348 NIFTGNMDSEGGAMF

-383 YQSAVRKLP
+383 FQSAVRKLP

-405 DILDGGIKALFTVCG
+405 DILAGGIKALFTVCG

-456 NVILPPTTGLEV
+456 NIILPPTTGLEV

-475 YNLSVRNTAKYSVP
+475 YNLSVRNAAKYSEP
-489 LFEKDNSQRHDWEIF
+489 LFEKDNNQRHDWEIF

-512 SQDGAEIPA
+512 SEEGTEIPA
-521 PKNPEEKLAMAMQF
+521 PKNPEEKLEMAMQF

-555 DLGALRPCLKEK
+555 DLGALRPCLKYK
-567 LLTDNQQINVIP
+567 LLTDNQAINVIP
-579 ELLLNDLERVKEN
+579 ELLLNDLERVNLN
-592 FNKLVSIHDMIQ
+592 FQELLKDTKNIE
-604 NHAMNDGF
+604 F

-625 NSWMHNSER
+625 NSWMHNAER
-634 LVKGSDRCTLM
+634 LVKGRDRCTLM
-645 IHPETAANRG
+645 IHPETAASCG

-694 ARKGVKLDIATAHA
+694 ARKGVQLDVAIAHA

>member
-8 RTHYRACNLCEAICG
+8 RTHFRACNLCEAICG

-30 DNEILT
+30 NNEILT

-68 QPVRRTA
+68 QPVRRTEM
-75 TGWETISWN
+75 GWETISWN
-84 EAFDEI
+84 EAFDEV
-90 ASKLKSI
+90 ASKLKAI
-97 QAQYGKDAVGIYSG
+97 QAQHGKDAVGVYQG
-111 NPSVHNSGTLLAL
+111 NPSVHNSGTLLAA
-124 PALLRALGTKNRFS
+124 PAFLRALGTKNRFS

-167 RTDFMLIMGGNPLA
+167 RTDFMLIIGGNPLA

-234 LLAILNEVLSLTR
+234 LLAILNEILHENNSNRFANL
-247 SVGRPQP
+247 PIN
-254 PLLNERGGIRP
+254 NEAIS
-265 NFRPLAP
+265 
-272 PLFEERGSGG
+272 E
-282 EVASILKSATQ
+282 LKSAIQT
-293 SYTPEAVSSIT
+293 YTSETVSSIT
-304 GIPVETIKNLVNDIL
+304 GIPTETIKNLVQDIQ
-319 TAKSAVVYGRMGVS
+319 TAKNAVVYGRMGVS

-348 NIFTGNMDSVGGAMF
+348 NIFSGNMDSEGGAMF
-363 TQPAFDLWGRAKRGE
+363 TQPAFDLWGRAKKGE
-378 KYFNR
+378 NYFNR

-456 NVILPPTTGLEV
+456 NIILPPTTGLEV

-475 YNLSVRNTAKYSVP
+475 YNLSVRNTAKYSEP
-489 LFEKDNSQRHDWEIF
+489 LFEKDNNQRHDWEIF

-512 SQDGAEIPA
+512 LPEGAEIPA
-521 PKNPEEKLAMAMQF
+521 PKNPEEKLEMAMQF

-555 DLGALRPCLKEK
+555 DLGALRPCLKGK
-567 LLTDNQQINVIP
+567 LLTDNQQINIIP
-579 ELLLNDLERVKEN
+579 ELLLNDLVRVNLN
-592 FNKLVSIHDMIQ
+592 FQKLLKDVQ
-604 NHAMNDGF
+604 NIEF

-625 NSWMHNSER
+625 NSWMHNSEK
-634 LVKGSDRCTLM
+634 LVKGRDRCTLM

-668 GRVEIAVEITDEIMP
+668 GKIEIAVEITDEIMP

-694 ARKGVKLDIATAHA
+694 ARKGVQLDVAVAHA

-732 VPVRIL
+732 VPVRIV

>member
-1 MNSPTNV
+1 MNSSTNI

-30 DNEILT
+30 NNEILT

-68 QPVRRTA
+68 QPVRRTE

-84 EAFDEI
+84 EAFDEV
-90 ASKLKSI
+90 ASKLKAI
-97 QAQYGKDAVGIYSG
+97 QAQHGKDAVGIYSG
-111 NPSVHNSGTLLAL
+111 NPSVHNSGTLLSI
-124 PALLRALGTKNRFS
+124 PALMRALGTKNRFS

-219 ADQHIFIKPATDVYL
+219 ANQHIFIKPATDVYL
-234 LLAILNEVLSLTR
+234 LLAILNEVLSLTPSPSPVER
-247 SVGRPQP
+247 GAKKTDEYP
-254 PLLNERGGIRP
+254 PLHGRGV
-265 NFRPLAP
+265 
-272 PLFEERGSGG
+272 GG
-282 EVASILKSATQ
+282 EVLKSAIQ
-293 SYTPEAVSSIT
+293 NYTPEAVSSIT
-304 GIPVETIKNLVNDIL
+304 GIPTETIKNLVQDIL
-319 TAKSAVVYGRMGVS
+319 NAKSAVVYGRMGVS

-348 NIFTGNMDSVGGAMF
+348 NIFSGNMDSEGGAMF

-383 YQSAVRKLP
+383 FQSAVRKLP

-433 TALEGLDY
+433 KALGGLDY

-456 NVILPPTTGLEV
+456 NIILPPTTGLEV

-475 YNLSVRNTAKYSVP
+475 YNLSVRNAAKYSEP
-489 LFEKDNSQRHDWEIF
+489 LFEKDNNQRHDWEIF
-504 EEIKNRLI
+504 EEIKNRLN
-512 SQDGAEIPA
+512 SPEGAGIPA
-521 PKNPEEKLAMAMQF
+521 PKNPEEKLEMAMQY

-567 LLTDNQQINVIP
+567 LLTDNQQINFIP
-579 ELLLNDLERVKEN
+579 ELLLNDLERVGLN
-592 FNKLVSIHDMIQ
+592 FQKLLKDTKNIE
-604 NHAMNDGF
+604 F

-634 LVKGSDRCTLM
+634 LVKGRDRCTLM
-645 IHPETAANRG
+645 IHPETAAIRG

-694 ARKGVKLDIATAHA
+694 ARKGVQLDIATAHA

>member
-1 MNSPTNV
+1 MNSSTNI

-30 DNEILT
+30 NNEILT

-68 QPVRRTA
+68 QPVKRTE
-75 TGWETISWN
+75 TGWESISWN
-84 EAFDEI
+84 EAFDEV
-90 ASKLKSI
+90 ASKLKAI
-97 QAQYGKDAVGIYSG
+97 QTQYGKDAVGIYQG
-111 NPSVHNSGTLLAL
+111 NPSVHNSGTLLSA

-190 DVANRLKA
+190 DVANRLKS

-206 VVIDPRKTETAKI
+206 IVIDPRKTETAKI

-234 LLAILNEVLSLTR
+234 LLAILNEVL
-247 SVGRPQP
+247 
-254 PLLNERGGIRP
+254 NESNPAGFANLPIDK
-265 NFRPLAP
+265 
-272 PLFEERGSGG
+272 
-282 EVASILKSATQ
+282 EVVSALKSTIQ
-293 SYTPEAVSSIT
+293 NYTPEAVSSIT
-304 GIPVETIKNLVNDIL
+304 GIPVEIIKNLVNDIL

-348 NIFTGNMDSVGGAMF
+348 NIFTGNMDSEGGAMF

-405 DILDGGIKALFTVCG
+405 DILEGGIKLLFTVCG

-433 TALEGLDY
+433 RALEGLDY

-456 NVILPPTTGLEV
+456 NIILPPTTGLEV

-475 YNLSVRNTAKYSVP
+475 YNLSVRNTAKYSEP
-489 LFEKDNSQRHDWEIF
+489 LFEKDNNQRHDWEIF
-504 EEIKNRLI
+504 EEIKNRLM
-512 SQDGAEIPA
+512 SEEGKEIPP
-521 PKNPEEKLAMAMQF
+521 PKNPEEKLAMAMEY

-555 DLGALRPCLKEK
+555 DLGALRPCLNQK
-567 LLTDNQQINVIP
+567 LLTENQMINVVP
-579 ELLLNDLERVKEN
+579 VLLLNDLERVKSN
-592 FNKLVSIHDMIQ
+592 FQKLLKDIK
-604 NHAMNDGF
+604 NLEF

-625 NSWMHNSER
+625 NSWMHNAER
-634 LVKGSDRCTLM
+634 LVKGRDRCTLM

-668 GRVEIAVEITDEIMP
+668 GKVEITVEITDEIMP

-694 ARKGVKLDIATAHA
+694 ARKGVKLDVATAHA

-732 VPVRIL
+732 VPVRIFK
-738 R
+738 